1 MNIQTLHPN
10 YITNEKGD
18 KTAVIIT
25 IDEYNQLIEDLIDL
39 AHVAERRDDPT
50 ISHEVLIKELK
61 KDGLL

>member
-39 AHVAERRDDPT
+39 AHVAERRDERFLMKL
-50 ISHEVLIKELK
+50 SLK
-61 KDGLL
+61 N